1 MSTITDYAVQAE
13 PYQPISSGL
22 LLFYKQQGSTAQF
35 NFKTL
40 DFIGGKK
47 GDMTRPYFKEKTV
60 IK

>member
-1 MSTITDYAVQAE
+1 MSTISDYAVQAGSC
-13 PYQPISSGL
+13 QPISGSL

-40 DFIGGKK
+40 DFSGGKK
-47 GDMTRPYFKEKTV
+47 GDMAISCFKESTV